1 MHNALLTSGLLL
13 LCWVWW
19 QEAIW
24 LCCCLCVYSVKL
36 EAMKH
41 HFLSQHPCDSL
52 YEGRNRFVICLLGS
66 SFPFLAAEEWAAA
79 WNLAVGTVLLA
90 APLNEVLWGVS
101 MCIRV
106 VAAQLLQGS
115 DCEKQT
121 FFKANQ
127 LCCCLPG
134 RLIVTSTGP
143 LKLSQLLVQSAFG
156 DIKMQW

>member
-1 MHNALLTSGLLL
+1 MH
-13 LCWVWW
+13 CWR
-19 QEAIW
+19 
-24 LCCCLCVYSVKL
+24 LGYCCFAGFDGRKQSDYAAVCVFILWSWRPWNTTY
-36 EAMKH
+36 
-41 HFLSQHPCDSL
+41 FLSQHPCDSL

-127 LCCCLPG
+127 LCCYLPG